1 MISYDLFLGVS
12 VGMGMP
18 DLQEIYETGRSLAD
32 SGSRTVSPFFIP
44 RNLVNMASGHISI
57 DLGFQVCKCNSSLC
71 KVCVGSNHRHVM
83 T

>member
-1 MISYDLFLGVS
+1 
-12 VGMGMP
+12 MP

-32 SGSRTVSPFFIP
+32 RGSRTVSPFFIP

-83 T
+83 TYYYKPMAVT